1 MHILITHGNHART
14 RALQLSPI
22 KLSLL
27 GSGLM
32 LILLLLAATLYHF
45 VFLQA
50 ARSGWPVVT
59 EFMRTAV
66 QDELARR
73 DRFVRENLDAMA
85 HKVGEMQAK
94 MIQLDAISERVS
106 GLAGLRQEDL
116 RSLPASVAGPAAPA
130 APALPVVPDGRGGP
144 YLPTEDHTNG
154 HPDGPSMDYL
164 TQWVANLDMQSEQRS
179 DAFTFIESRLL
190 ERRLQALMVPSS
202 PPVSGPVGSGF
213 GFRPDPFTGHRAL
226 HTGLDF
232 PAEAGTAIT
241 AAAGG
246 VVVNVSRHPAYGQ
259 MLELDHGN
267 GLMTRYAHASRILVK
282 QGDLIRRGQPIA
294 EVGSTG
300 RSTGPHLHFE
310 VLMDGVPQDPVKF
323 LSGGPGS
330 RDRSAALA
338 PSSRRR

>member
-14 RALQLSPI
+14 RALQLSPF

-27 GSGLM
+27 GGGL
-32 LILLLLAATLYHF
+32 LVILLLVAATLYHF

-50 ARSGWPVVT
+50 ARYGWPVVN
-59 EFMRTAV
+59 EFMRLVV

-106 GLAGLRQEDL
+106 GLAGLRHEDL
-116 RSLPASVAGPAAPA
+116 RIPPASVAGPAAA
-130 APALPVVPDGRGGP
+130 APAAVALPDGRGGP
-144 YLPTEDHTNG
+144 YLPAADHTTG
-154 HPDGPSMDYL
+154 HPDGPSLDYL
-164 TQWVANLDMQSEQRS
+164 TQWVTNLDLQSEQRT
-179 DAFTFIESRLL
+179 DTFTFIESRLL

-213 GFRPDPFTGHRAL
+213 GFRADPFTGHSAL

-232 PAEAGTAIT
+232 PAESGTPIT

-246 VVVNVSRHPAYGQ
+246 VVINVGRHPAYGQ

-267 GLMTRYAHASRILVK
+267 GLMTRYAHASKILVK
-282 QGDLIRRGQPIA
+282 QGDLVRRGQPIA
-294 EVGSTG
+294 AVGSTG

-310 VLMDGVPQDPVKF
+310 VLVEGVPQDPVKF

-330 RDRSAALA
+330 RDRSTALTA
-338 PSSRRR
+338 PASRRR

>member
-22 KLSLL
+22 KLSML
-27 GSGLM
+27 GTGLM

-116 RSLPASVAGPAAPA
+116 RSLPPGVAGPAAPT
-130 APALPVVPDGRGGP
+130 APVAPGGRGGP
-144 YLPTEDHTNG
+144 YLPTADHTNG

-164 TQWVANLDMQSEQRS
+164 TQWVANLDLQSEQRT

-202 PPVSGPVGSGF
+202 PPVTGPVGSGF
-213 GFRPDPFTGHRAL
+213 GFRPDPFTGHSAL

-232 PAEAGTAIT
+232 PAESGTAIT

-259 MLELDHGN
+259 MVELDHGN
-267 GLMTRYAHASRILVK
+267 GLMTRYAHASKILVK
-282 QGDLIRRGQPIA
+282 QGDLVRRGQLIA
-294 EVGSTG
+294 EVGTTG

-310 VLMDGVPQDPVKF
+310 VLVEGVPQDPVKF

-330 RDRSAALA
+330 RDRSTAQA
-338 PSSRRR
+338 SSSQRR

>member
-14 RALQLSPI
+14 RALQLSPF
-22 KLSLL
+22 KLSVLGGGLL
-27 GSGLM
+27 V
-32 LILLLLAATLYHF
+32 ILLLVAAALYHV

-50 ARSGWPVVT
+50 ARYGWPVVN
-59 EFMRTAV
+59 EFMRLVV

-116 RSLPASVAGPAAPA
+116 RTLPASVAGPAEPVAPA
-130 APALPVVPDGRGGP
+130 VPGGRGGP
-144 YLPTEDHTNG
+144 YFPAADHTTG
-154 HPDGPSMDYL
+154 HPEGPSLDYL
-164 TQWVANLDMQSEQRS
+164 TQWVTNLDLQSEQRT

-213 GFRPDPFTGHRAL
+213 GFRADPFTGHSAL

-232 PAEAGTAIT
+232 PAESGTPIT

-246 VVVNVSRHPAYGQ
+246 VVVNVGRHPAYGQ

-267 GLMTRYAHASRILVK
+267 GLVTRYAHASKILVK
-282 QGDLIRRGQPIA
+282 QGDLVRRGQPIA
-294 EVGSTG
+294 AVGTTG

-310 VLMDGVPQDPVKF
+310 VLVEGVPQDPVKF

-330 RDRSAALA
+330 RDRATALGTSAA
-338 PSSRRR
+338 RRR

>member
-14 RALQLSPI
+14 RALQLSPF

-27 GSGLM
+27 GGGL
-32 LILLLLAATLYHF
+32 LVILLLLAATLYHF

-94 MIQLDAISERVS
+94 MVQLDAISERVS

-116 RSLPASVAGPAAPA
+116 RSLPASVAGPAAPTA
-130 APALPVVPDGRGGP
+130 PVVPGGRGGP
-144 YLPTEDHTNG
+144 YLPTADHTNG
-154 HPDGPSMDYL
+154 HSDGPSMDYL
-164 TQWVANLDMQSEQRS
+164 TQWVANLDLQSEQRT

-202 PPVSGPVGSGF
+202 PPVTGPVGSGF
-213 GFRPDPFTGHRAL
+213 GFRPDPFTGHSAL

-232 PAEAGTAIT
+232 PADSGTAIT

-267 GLMTRYAHASRILVK
+267 GLMTRYAHASKILVK
-282 QGDLIRRGQPIA
+282 QGDLVRRGQPIA
-294 EVGSTG
+294 EVGTTG

-310 VLMDGVPQDPVKF
+310 VLVEGVPQDPVKF

-330 RDRSAALA
+330 RDRATALGTPAA
-338 PSSRRR
+338 RRH